1 MPGNTHQAE
10 QVATNQ
16 EGPEPR
22 VLSKKRRDLI
32 NAEIR
37 ELQNLLPLKKSA
49 RERLSYLGILALT
62 NTFIRKATFF
72 KKGICL
78 LIKSYLS
85 LYSLYYAEACHEFA
99 RPIAASLRPDY
110 TAPFEEMSQRCQAVG
125 NTVFGLPARDLNL
138 RPSAPETS
146 SLPLD

>member
-1 MPGNTHQAE
+1 MPVLLYLCDLVLCRRWNMPGNTHQAE
-10 QVATNQ
+10 QGATSQ

-72 KKGICL
+72 KKG
-78 LIKSYLS
+78 KRS
-85 LYSLYYAEACHEFA
+85 F
-99 RPIAASLRPDY
+99 
-110 TAPFEEMSQRCQAVG
+110 
-125 NTVFGLPARDLNL
+125 
-138 RPSAPETS
+138 
-146 SLPLD
+146 

>member
-1 MPGNTHQAE
+1 MQGSNHQTE
-10 QVATNQ
+10 QTSTTQ

-72 KKGICL
+72 KKGNY
-78 LIKSYLS
+78 SLS
-85 LYSLYYAEACHEFA
+85 LVIKLS
-99 RPIAASLRPDY
+99 
-110 TAPFEEMSQRCQAVG
+110 
-125 NTVFGLPARDLNL
+125 N
-138 RPSAPETS
+138 
-146 SLPLD
+146 